1 MYKVL
6 VQKEV
11 ATTLQLTKI
20 YIDEKKV
27 GRTNTS
33 TDNSFDS
40 DEYGKSL
47 YMKGLFFRT
56 NKVKTPEKDSVYNL
70 TWKQNYLFI
79 IIFMIVILVSA
90 FRFVGDESYT
100 MGMRVLVLA
109 VFAPIINL
117 FWNDL
122 LIIGRKIQ
130 IKEVGE

>member
-33 TDNSFDS
+33 TNNSFDS

-47 YMKGLFFRT
+47 YMKGLLFRT

-79 IIFMIVILVSA
+79 ILFMIVILTSA

-100 MGMRVLVLA
+100 MGMRVLVIA
-109 VFAPIINL
+109 VFSPIINL